1 MAESQSHA
9 AGQSYAVHESM
20 KLHPGLDLGLRHTAD
35 SFEDASEFAFE
46 FLDEHDPKREGR
58 VSALEI
64 VRVGPEPE
72 LTRDRLALRVQ
83 RFAERSPG
91 SQRVLGLRR
100 HYVAWPR
107 PSRIPSSVRST

>member
-46 FLDEHDPKREGR
+46 FLDEHDPNREGR

-64 VRVGPEPE
+64 VRVGPEPGSRE
-72 LTRDRLALRVQ
+72 TVWRY
-83 RFAERSPG
+83 EYNG
-91 SQRVLGLRR
+91 SQSG
-100 HYVAWPR
+100 HQDPR
-107 PSRIPSSVRST
+107 EFWGFDVTTWRGPDRAAYPAP

>member
-46 FLDEHDPKREGR
+46 FLDEHDPNREGR

-64 VRVGPEPE
+64 VRVGPEPGARE
-72 LTRDRLALRVQ
+72 TVWRYEYNGSHSGHQDPKEFWGFDVTAWRGPDRAAYPAQ
-83 RFAERSPG
+83 
-91 SQRVLGLRR
+91 
-100 HYVAWPR
+100 
-107 PSRIPSSVRST
+107 

>member
-1 MAESQSHA
+1 MAETQSHA

-46 FLDEHDPKREGR
+46 FLDEHDPNREGR

-64 VRVGPEPE
+64 VRVGPEPGSRE
-72 LTRDRLALRVQ
+72 TVWRY
-83 RFAERSPG
+83 EYNG
-91 SQRVLGLRR
+91 SQSG
-100 HYVAWPR
+100 HQDPR
-107 PSRIPSSVRST
+107 EFWGFDVNTWRGPDRAAYPAQ

>member
-20 KLHPGLDLGLRHTAD
+20 KLHPGLDLGIRHTAD
-35 SFEDASEFAFE
+35 SFENASEFAFE

-64 VRVGPEPE
+64 VRVGPEPGARE
-72 LTRDRLALRVQ
+72 TVWRYEYNGSHSGHQDPREFWGFDVNSWRGP
-83 RFAERSPG
+83 ERAAYPA
-91 SQRVLGLRR
+91 Q
-100 HYVAWPR
+100 
-107 PSRIPSSVRST
+107 

>member
-72 LTRDRLALRVQ
+72 ARETVWRYEYNGSHSGHQDPKEFWGFDVTAWRGPDRAAYPAQ
-83 RFAERSPG
+83 
-91 SQRVLGLRR
+91 
-100 HYVAWPR
+100 
-107 PSRIPSSVRST
+107 